1 MNLPV
6 VALTFVAIWIF
17 APESRDDERTPL
29 DPIGAL
35 LSIVGLGAL
44 VFSIIQGGENGFT
57 DASVLG
63 AGVIAI
69 VALLGFVQWE
79 RRTPHPMLPMR
90 FFENRHFS
98 VGSGVITIAFFVMF
112 GFFFLVTQYLQFAR
126 GYSPL
131 EAGLALLPFPILFIA
146 VSPRSATLM
155 ARFGAPRV
163 MAAGLVIIAG
173 AFVALSMLT
182 PTTPYSMIAL
192 TFAALGTG
200 MSLTAA
206 PATSEIMNAVPLTK
220 AGVGSA
226 VNDTT
231 RELGGALGIAIFGS
245 IVNSAYRAGI
255 DLSGIGLP
263 SGIRHQGE
271 DSVGAAAGIAN
282 TVRSGGVVHERA
294 AGAFTDAFNL
304 ASAVSI
310 GVALAAAAAVLIL
323 SRPRHNVTAEDD
335 LDVEIDFA
343 MVPVT
348 SGQRP
353 E

>member
-1 MNLPV
+1 VNLPF
-6 VALTFVAIWIF
+6 VAITFVAIWIF
-17 APESRDDERTPL
+17 APESRDEERTPL

-35 LSIVGLGAL
+35 LSIAGLGAL
-44 VFSIIQGGENGFT
+44 VFAIIQAGENGFT

-69 VALLGFVQWE
+69 VALVGFLQWE
-79 RRTPHPMLPMR
+79 RRTPHPMLPLR

-98 VGSGVITIAFFVMF
+98 VGSGVITTAFFVMF

-126 GYSPL
+126 SYSPL

-155 ARFGAPRV
+155 ARFGAPKV
-163 MAAGLVIIAG
+163 MASGLVIIAG

-182 PTTPYSMIAL
+182 ATTPYFVIAL

-206 PATSEIMNAVPLTK
+206 PATSEIMSAVPLTK

-263 SGIRHQGE
+263 NGVRHQGE
-271 DSVGAAAGIAN
+271 DSIGAAAGIAN

-310 GVALAAAAAVLIL
+310 GVALVAAAAVLIL
-323 SRPRHNVTAEDD
+323 SRPRRHVTAADD
-335 LDVEIDFA
+335 LDLELEFA

-348 SGQRP
+348 SGQGP

>member
-1 MNLPV
+1 
-6 VALTFVAIWIF
+6 
-17 APESRDDERTPL
+17 
-29 DPIGAL
+29 
-35 LSIVGLGAL
+35 
-44 VFSIIQGGENGFT
+44 
-57 DASVLG
+57 
-63 AGVIAI
+63 
-69 VALLGFVQWE
+69 
-79 RRTPHPMLPMR
+79 
-90 FFENRHFS
+90 
-98 VGSGVITIAFFVMF
+98 
-112 GFFFLVTQYLQFAR
+112 
-126 GYSPL
+126 
-131 EAGLALLPFPILFIA
+131 
-146 VSPRSATLM
+146 
-155 ARFGAPRV
+155 
-163 MAAGLVIIAG
+163 
-173 AFVALSMLT
+173 
-182 PTTPYSMIAL
+182 
-192 TFAALGTG
+192 

-245 IVNSAYRAGI
+245 IVNGAYRAGI

-323 SRPRHNVTAEDD
+323 SAATAPRHRRGRPRCRDR
-335 LDVEIDFA
+335 LRYG
-343 MVPVT
+343 
-348 SGQRP
+348 SRRLGP
-353 E
+353 EARMRTWWTRAKIRASSVRVV